1 MSSNTS
7 FVINKNAKPAS
18 KDRQFEFAII
28 EELLKRKIKCI
39 YSGGSKDGGVDIYV
53 NIYGIK
59 FVVQCKNWIKEIGP
73 SVIQSLDGTLTQQPK
88 GTIGV
93 VVVPDNDRVFISKQ
107 KIFYI
112 NDSLNTD

>member
-7 FVINKNAKPAS
+7 FVIDKNVKPAS
-18 KDRQFEFAII
+18 KGRQFEFAII
-28 EELLKRKIKCI
+28 GKLLKREIKCI
-39 YSGGSKDGGVDIYV
+39 YSGGSKDGGVDIYM

-73 SVIQSLDGTLTQQPK
+73 SIIQSLDRTLTQQPK

-93 VVVPDNDRVFISKQ
+93 VLVSDN
-107 KIFYI
+107 
-112 NDSLNTD
+112 